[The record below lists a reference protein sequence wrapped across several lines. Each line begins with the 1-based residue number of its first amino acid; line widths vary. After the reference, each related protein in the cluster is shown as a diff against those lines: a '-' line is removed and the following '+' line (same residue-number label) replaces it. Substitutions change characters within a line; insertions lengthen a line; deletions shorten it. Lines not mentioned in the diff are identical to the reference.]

1 MRPDSAEPRRSAPSV
16 RRLWRVASTLVAWS
30 GVAVALAHA
39 TIVFG
44 TVSSEPTPVRA
55 GQPAALLLEMRDPVD
70 APVEDAIVF
79 VEARPRSG
87 EPVLE
92 SDRFAEIRPG
102 VYRTELVLPE
112 RGEWT
117 FLFRDQTFR
126 QEEAQAT
133 ITLNVGPDGDTETR
147 SFIFPPTATGP
158 TGLTTWLVW
167 LIGLPLVAGLVV
179 TVMVLRGGPSAPDG
193 GKSGA
198 GGPPA

>member
-1 MRPDSAEPRRSAPSV
+1 MRLDPAEPRRSAPVV
-16 RRLWRVASTLVAWS
+16 RRLTRVVATLLVWS
-30 GVAVALAHA
+30 GLAVALAHA

-44 TVSSEPTPVRA
+44 TVSSEPAPVRA

-70 APVEDAIVF
+70 APVEDAVVF
-79 VEARPRSG
+79 VEAGPPSG

-102 VYRTELVLPE
+102 VYRTEVVLPE
-112 RGEWT
+112 QGEWT
-117 FLFRDQTFR
+117 LRFRDQTFR

-133 ITLNVGPDGDTETR
+133 ITLSVGPNGDTEPR

-158 TGLTTWLVW
+158 TGLTTWLAW

-179 TVMVLRGGPSAPDG
+179 TVMVLRGGQGAPEGDEG
-193 GKSGA
+193 GE